1 MSFLGYVWRFGGSD
15 RGSQGPKWLIY
26 APMAWIKWVENR
38 IGVIG
43 IFGWE
48 DGSLPT
54 LRVDKKNC
62 VVLGVYIAVLGV

>member
-1 MSFLGYVWRFGGSD
+1 MSFWGYVWQFGGLM
-15 RGSQGPKWLIY
+15 GAPQGPRWLIY

-43 IFGWE
+43 IFGRE

-54 LRVDKKNC
+54 LRVDKENR
-62 VVLGVYIAVLGV
+62 VVSGLCMAVFGV